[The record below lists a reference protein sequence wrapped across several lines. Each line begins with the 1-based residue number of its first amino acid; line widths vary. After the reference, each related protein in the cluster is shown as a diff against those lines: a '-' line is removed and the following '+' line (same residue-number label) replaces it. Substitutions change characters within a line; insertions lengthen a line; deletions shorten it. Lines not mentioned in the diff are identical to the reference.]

1 MEKLIV
7 LGTGEAAVTRCF
19 NTCFAP
25 KHKKEY
31 LLVDAGGGNGIL
43 SALEKA
49 EIPLK
54 KIHHLFVTHAHS
66 DHLLVVPWIIRMIG
80 TRMNQEKYEGELH
93 IYCHRELAEAIRTI
107 TSLVVQKKIRRL
119 FDERILFH
127 ILEDG

>member
-19 NTCFAP
+19 NTCFAL

-49 EIPLK
+49 EDRK
-54 KIHHLFVTHAHS
+54 S
-66 DHLLVVPWIIRMIG
+66 VV
-80 TRMNQEKYEGELH
+80 
-93 IYCHRELAEAIRTI
+93 
-107 TSLVVQKKIRRL
+107 
-119 FDERILFH
+119 
-127 ILEDG
+127 